1 MHDADRRSHAWDMYV
16 TYYMP
21 VPGKELGHFRS
32 DTGLYRP
39 VILCQNPTGLY
50 RLEV

>member
-1 MHDADRRSHAWDMYV
+1 MHEADRSSHAWDMYV

-32 DTGLYRP
+32 DIYSLPNTAIGA
-39 VILCQNPTGLY
+39 GAK
-50 RLEV
+50 